1 MTERCRTAVVTGAAG
16 FVGQNLVDEL
26 VERGWSVVALNL
38 PGADVHRVAR
48 DRVRFVDADIT
59 DYDQLAA
66 AMPDAP
72 DAVFHVAAN
81 TSSWS
86 KHDDRQAIDN
96 VLGTANVVR
105 AALARRARRL
115 IYTSSISAYGSHPGE
130 YIDEQTPSNA
140 LTCGNNYGR
149 TKYEA
154 ELIVKQAV
162 RTHGLDAVILNPV
175 NILGPHDTNNWTKEL
190 IRPVIRGT
198 LRAAPPGRA
207 MFCHVKDIVDAH
219 ISAVDRGAAGENYLL
234 GGVEAS
240 FKQVVD
246 EIRRVAGMPPSGR
259 VLPKLALRVAMVASM
274 VKTRL
279 DHKPPL
285 LTPER
290 YARAVGAVV
299 CNDAKA
305 VRDLG
310 YRRSSLRQMIED
322 TYRWLER
329 EHLLDEPAPAASTVK
344 RDPALGVEY
353 VEVADEPHHIPQ
365 FENQFA
371 RVYTATIAPGGKT
384 LYHRHCADTLY
395 IAIRGGVVR
404 TEIKGK
410 QHQRIGFARSIGL
423 ATKLRWGLRRLVLG
437 SVDVP
442 TSTVYVQYNKQAP
455 VVHRVVADPHNKED
469 VELMGIEVLRHSP
482 EAGAPG
488 PGDGRDLEYR
498 DAEFEVR
505 RLHVAP
511 RQSTHAGPMASP
523 ALCVVTR
530 GTARIDGSA
539 SLGVGGVEWIDAHR
553 DLEIANP
560 TAEALEALVVAIR

>member
-1 MTERCRTAVVTGAAG
+1 MGEHCRTAVVTGAAG
-16 FVGQNLVDEL
+16 FVGQNLVNEL
-26 VERGWSVVALNL
+26 LERGWSVVALSL
-38 PGADVHRVAR
+38 AGAHRVAR
-48 DRVRFVDADIT
+48 DRVRVVDADIT

-86 KHDDRQAIDN
+86 RNDDRQAIDN
-96 VLGTANVVR
+96 VLGTANVVK
-105 AALARRARRL
+105 AALAKGARRF
-115 IYTSSISAYGSHPGE
+115 IYTSSISAYGPHPGE

-140 LTCGNNYGR
+140 LARGNNYGK

-154 ELIVKQAV
+154 ELIVKEAV
-162 RTHGLDAVILNPV
+162 RTHGLEAVILNPV

-198 LRAAPPGRA
+198 LRVVPPGRA

-234 GGVEAS
+234 GGVEVS
-240 FKQVVD
+240 FKDVID
-246 EIRRVAGMPPSGR
+246 EIRRVAGLPPSNR
-259 VLPKLALRVAMVASM
+259 VLPKLALRVALIASM

-279 DHKPPL
+279 DHKPPF

-299 CNDAKA
+299 CNYDKA

-310 YRRSSLRQMIED
+310 YRTSSLHQMVED
-322 TYRWLER
+322 TYGWLQR
-329 EHLLDEPAPAASTVK
+329 EHLLDEPVPAASMVK
-344 RDPALGVEY
+344 RDPELGIEY
-353 VEVADEPHHIPQ
+353 VEVGDEPHHIPQ

-371 RVYTATIAPGGKT
+371 RVYMATIAPGGKT
-384 LYHRHCADTLY
+384 LYHRHSADTLY

-410 QHQRIGFARSIGL
+410 QHQRLGFARSIGL

-442 TSTVYVQYNKQAP
+442 TSTVYVQYNKEAP
-455 VVHRVVADPHNKED
+455 VVHRIAADPHNKQD
-469 VELMGIEVLRHSP
+469 VKLMGIEVLRHPS
-482 EAGAPG
+482 EAGSG
-488 PGDGRDLEYR
+488 SSGDGRDLEYR

-530 GTARIDGSA
+530 GTARVDGSA
-539 SLGVGGVEWIDAHR
+539 SLSAGGIQWIDAHK
-553 DLEIANP
+553 DLEITNA
-560 TAEALEALVVAIR
+560 TAEALEALLVAIR